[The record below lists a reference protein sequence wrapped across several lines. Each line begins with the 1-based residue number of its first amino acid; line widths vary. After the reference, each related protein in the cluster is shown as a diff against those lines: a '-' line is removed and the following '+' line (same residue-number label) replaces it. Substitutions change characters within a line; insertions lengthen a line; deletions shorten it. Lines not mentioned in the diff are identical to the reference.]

1 MKILIA
7 EDDHFTR
14 QGLTDIFEQEGY
26 TVIATDNGEKA
37 LKLFRIERPDF
48 VCLDIMM
55 PGRNGYD
62 VCRAIRKEDAHVP
75 VIFLSAKSEEI
86 DKVLGLELGAD
97 DYISKPFGV
106 KEVIARIRAVTRRSL
121 SRGSALS
128 PGGGGSGPDAVGTDS
143 RILAE
148 MEPFVMD
155 DLTVY
160 PSQLR
165 AEREGAAVELSLRE
179 VKLLAA
185 FAENRG
191 KVLDRNL
198 LYHAGWGTPY
208 LSDSR
213 TLDQHISQLRR
224 KIERDPKKPAIIT
237 TVHAAGYRYPK

>member
-26 TVIATDNGEKA
+26 TVVSTDNGEKA
-37 LKLFRIERPDF
+37 LKLFRIEHPDF

-55 PGRNGYD
+55 PGKNGYD
-62 VCRAIRKEDAHVP
+62 VCRAIRKEDADVP

-121 SRGSALS
+121 ARGSVVR
-128 PGGGGSGPDAVGTDS
+128 PGEGDS
-143 RILAE
+143 DPSAPRSLAE
-148 MEPFVMD
+148 REPFGMG

-160 PSQLR
+160 PAELR
-165 AEREGAAVELSLRE
+165 TEREGTSIDLSLRDI
-179 VKLLAA
+179 KLLVA

-191 KVLDRNL
+191 KVLDRNT
-198 LYHAGWGTPY
+198 LYSAGWGEP
-208 LSDSR
+208 SMPDSR

-224 KIERDPKKPAIIT
+224 KVERDPKNPEIIT
-237 TVHAAGYRYPK
+237 TVHAAGYRYPA

>member
-7 EDDHFTR
+7 EDDRFTR
-14 QGLTDIFEQEGY
+14 KGLTDIFEQEGY

-62 VCRAIRKEDAHVP
+62 VCRAIRKDDAEVP

-121 SRGSALS
+121 ARN
-128 PGGGGSGPDAVGTDS
+128 PGERPDIV
-143 RILAE
+143 ILAE
-148 MEPFVMD
+148 REPFVMD
-155 DLTVY
+155 DLTVF
-160 PSQLR
+160 PAELR
-165 AEREGAAVELSLRE
+165 AEREGYSIDLSLRD
-179 VKLLAA
+179 VKLLIT

-191 KVLDRNL
+191 RVLDRNT
-198 LYHAGWGTPY
+198 LYTAGWGEP
-208 LSDSR
+208 SMPDSR

-224 KIERDPKKPAIIT
+224 KVEGDPKNPSIIT
-237 TVHAAGYRYPK
+237 TVHAAGYRFPMNR

>member
-14 QGLTDIFEQEGY
+14 QGLTDIFEKEGY

-37 LKLFRIERPDF
+37 VKLFRIERPDF

-62 VCRAIRKEDAHVP
+62 VCRAIRKEDSEIP

-121 SRGSALS
+121 ARGSAES
-128 PGGGGSGPDAVGTDS
+128 S
-143 RILAE
+143 REGADIRPLAE

-160 PSQLR
+160 PSELR
-165 AEREGAAVELSLRE
+165 AQRGEAVIDLSLRE
-179 VKLLAA
+179 VKILAA

-191 KVLDRNL
+191 KVLDRNV
-198 LYHAGWGTPY
+198 LYNAGWGSPY

-213 TLDQHISQLRR
+213 TLDQHISGLRR
-224 KIERDPKKPAIIT
+224 KIERDPKSPSIIT
-237 TVHAAGYRYPK
+237 TVHAAGYRFPL

>member
-7 EDDHFTR
+7 EDDQFTR

-62 VCRAIRKEDAHVP
+62 VCRAIRKDDVEVP

-106 KEVIARIRAVTRRSL
+106 KEVVARIRAVTRRSL
-121 SRGSALS
+121 ARN
-128 PGGGGSGPDAVGTDS
+128 SGERPDTV
-143 RILAE
+143 ILAE
-148 MEPFVMD
+148 REPFVMD
-155 DLTVY
+155 DLTVF
-160 PSQLR
+160 PAELR
-165 AEREGAAVELSLRE
+165 AEREGYSIDLSLRDI
-179 VKLLAA
+179 KLLIT

-191 KVLDRNL
+191 RVLDRNT
-198 LYHAGWGTPY
+198 LYTAGWGEP
-208 LSDSR
+208 SMPDSR

-224 KIERDPKKPAIIT
+224 KVEGDPKNPSIIT
-237 TVHAAGYRYPK
+237 TVHAAGYRFPMNR